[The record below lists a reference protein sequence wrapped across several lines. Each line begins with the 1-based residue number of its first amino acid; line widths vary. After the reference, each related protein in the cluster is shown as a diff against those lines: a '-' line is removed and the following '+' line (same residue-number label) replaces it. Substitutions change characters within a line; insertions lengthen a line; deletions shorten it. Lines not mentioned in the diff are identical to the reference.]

1 MNPLNFLVF
10 FAAGCM
16 AAPSNPVVLP
26 LTSGVHYTTYTGAVP
41 LVSTPLNTVP
51 VAPPAVAPSPFVA
64 PTVPVIRLSEPEMK
78 QDMVPAPLPI
88 VYNPALGAPSVYAQV
103 AIPDAAGSATY
114 GLFNLQPVPSS
125 GNVPDDCTVVKIL
138 GKEWFMVCKNN

>member
-16 AAPSNPVVLP
+16 AIPSNPVLLP
-26 LTSGVHYTTYTGAVP
+26 LTSGVHYTTYNGAVP
-41 LVSTPLNTVP
+41 LVSTPLRTVP

-64 PTVPVIRLSEPEMK
+64 PNIPLIRVSESEMN
-78 QDMVPAPLPI
+78 QDQVAAPLPI
-88 VYNPALGAPSVYAQV
+88 IYNSAIGAPSVYTQV
-103 AIPDAAGSATY
+103 AVPDGSGTATY

-125 GNVPDDCTVVKIL
+125 GDIPEDCTVVKIL

>member
-16 AAPSNPVVLP
+16 AGPSNPVVLP
-26 LTSGVHYTTYTGAVP
+26 LTSGLHYPGAVP
-41 LVSTPLNTVP
+41 LVSTPLRTVP
-51 VAPPAVAPSPFVA
+51 VAPPAVVPSPFVA
-64 PTVPVIRLSEPEMK
+64 PTVA
-78 QDMVPAPLPI
+78 APLPI
-88 VYNPALGAPSVYAQV
+88 VYNSALGAPSVYAQV